1 MRSNPN
7 IEVGI
12 LLRKNISFNLSGD
25 YVLNNSKINF
35 SGKCEAIIDQ
45 NQLVLIY
52 KDEKIVCPNGVKFIP
67 LNISEN
73 HFEVHKVVIGI
84 DFHWEQ
90 EESQK
95 FQGTLKLMIIDGLI
109 QVINIVPIENY
120 LYSVISSEM
129 NANSSINLLK
139 AHTIISRS
147 WLIAQINAKEAE
159 QKEKDS
165 EEINGEYIKWFDQE
179 DHKHFH
185 VCADDHCQRY
195 QGISRSL
202 NPNVIQSVNETKGMV
217 LIYENKIC
225 DARFSKSCGGHT
237 ELYENCWDE
246 TSHPYLKDF
255 PDIDTDTKVS
265 YDLKKE
271 EDAKNFILNAPN
283 SFCNTNDKHIL
294 SQVLND
300 YDQTTTDFYRW
311 KVEYK
316 QEEISA
322 LIQKKSAMNFGKILG
337 FQAIERGESG
347 RLIKLKII
355 GSEKELI
362 IGKELLIRKW
372 LSESHLYSSAIIIEP
387 GEIKNGIPESYTIHG
402 SGWGH
407 GVGLCQI
414 GAAVMGEKNYDYK
427 EILKHYYRGAII
439 EKHYS

>member
-1 MRSNPN
+1 MNTIPN

-12 LLRKNISFNLSGD
+12 LLK
-25 YVLNNSKINF
+25 KEINF
-35 SGKCEAIIDQ
+35 SLSGEFQLNKGSNFCSNECIVSIEQ
-45 NQLVLIY
+45 NKLLISS
-52 KDEKIVCPNGVKFIP
+52 KGEKQIF
-67 LNISEN
+67 EN
-73 HFEVHKVVIGI
+73 EVIFTPKNLSSDHFEIKNVVIGI

-90 EESQK
+90 EENQK

-109 QVINIVPIENY
+109 QVINVVPIESY

-147 WLIAQINAKEAE
+147 WLIAQINAKEAKQE
-159 QKEKDS
+159 TKNS
-165 EEINGEYIKWFDQE
+165 EDIDGEYIKWFDQE

-217 LIYENKIC
+217 LMYDKQIC

-255 PDIDTDTKVS
+255 PDLDTDIKPS

-271 EDAKNFILNAPN
+271 EDARNFILNAPD

-311 KVEYK
+311 TVEYS
-316 QEEISA
+316 QEEISS
-322 LIQKKSAMNFGKILG
+322 LIQKRSGINFGKILS

-347 RLIKLKII
+347 RLIKLKIL
-355 GSEKELI
+355 GSKKELI

-372 LSESHLYSSAIIIEP
+372 LSESHLYSSAFIIEA
-387 GEIKNGIPESYTIHG
+387 GELSNGIPGSFTIKG
-402 SGWGH
+402 AGWGH

-414 GAAVMGEKNYDYK
+414 GAAVMGEKNYDFK
-427 EILKHYYRGAII
+427 EILKHYYRGAEI
-439 EKHYS
+439 EIHYS